1 MVLNECKTNEINHE
15 RREKMNIP
23 SYYCFSTPKN
33 SYMYVRNINSVIRIT
48 EDEHYELIKAKKN
61 NDAKCD
67 VVEKY
72 KRLGIFIDNPVKII
86 EHPATDTLEY
96 QANYMCQHL
105 MLQVTQQCN
114 LRCEYCAY
122 SGMYDNRV
130 HSSKRMDFTLAKKAI
145 DFFIEHGRESKRL
158 TLGFY
163 GGEPLLEFPLIKQC
177 MDYMAKQIEGKE
189 IHYAITTNGTLLN
202 DEIGDY
208 FAKHNVSLA
217 ISLDGSKKEHDLHRR
232 FRNGAG
238 SFDVIMNNIK
248 RLKERHPDYGRDIVF
263 VPVITPNASLSHV
276 IQYFTTDE
284 LLKEHIK
291 FYNPISENGKKKD
304 LEQKESYD
312 ELDFQMVQDFEYFK
326 LLLFLAGKIDREDTN
341 QFVARLEES
350 HLLFYQRLSRHD
362 MLGEATHHGG
372 PCIPGVARLFV
383 NTDGKFY
390 PCEKVSETN
399 PESCIGNVEQGFD
412 LAQMEKVL
420 NVGRITKEECKEC
433 WNLGNCTI
441 CVANLEYDKECFSKK
456 AKYQACEEQKRGVS
470 NYIYET
476 AVLSEFGYTQEGR
489 GLIVYG

>member
-1 MVLNECKTNEINHE
+1 MGKL
-15 RREKMNIP
+15 
-23 SYYCFSTPKN
+23 SYFCFSTLNNK
-33 SYMYVRNINSVIRIT
+33 YMYVRNINSIVRIP
-48 EDEHYELIKAKKN
+48 EDEYKELKDVEKN
-61 NDAKCD
+61 GIQNSP

-72 KRLGIFIDNPVKII
+72 KKLGVFIDNPVKTI
-86 EHPATDTLEY
+86 EHSATDTLEF
-96 QANYMCQHL
+96 QADYMCQHL

-130 HSSKRMDFTLAKKAI
+130 HSNKRMDFALAKRAI
-145 DFFIEHGRESKRL
+145 DFFIKHGRESKRL
-158 TLGFY
+158 TFGFY
-163 GGEPLLEFPLIKQC
+163 GGEPLLEFQLIKQC
-177 MDYMAKQIEGKE
+177 MDYIEKQIEGKE
-189 IHYAITTNGTLLN
+189 INYSITTNGTLLN

-248 RLKERHPDYGRDIVF
+248 RIKERHPDYGRDIVF
-263 VPVITPNASLSHV
+263 LPVITPNASLAHV

-291 FYNPISENGKKKD
+291 FYNPIEENGKKRD
-304 LEQKESYD
+304 LVQKESYD
-312 ELDFQMVQDFEYFK
+312 KLDFQMVQDFEYFK
-326 LLLFLAGKIDREDTN
+326 LLLFLAGKIERGDTS

-362 MLGEATHHGG
+362 MLGETTHHGG

-399 PESCIGNVEQGFD
+399 PESCIGNVEQGLD
-412 LAQMEKVL
+412 LAQMDKIL

-456 AKYQACEEQKRGVS
+456 AKYQACEEQKRGIS

-476 AVLSEFGYTQEGR
+476 AVLSEFGYTNEGK